1 MDAGVRTIRADFSVL
16 RIAILFDIRAVY
28 QLADSKWSVDVF
40 LLGVDSRRGTVEG
53 NNTVAVL
60 LLIPRAPFQ
69 VTAKTWSLEVVYS
82 ALRPV
87 LRERS
92 ESIRGLRM
100 IVETL

>member
-53 NNTVAVL
+53 NNMGSPVP

-69 VTAKTWSLEVVYS
+69 VTAESWSLGCLFGLAPGLIHLEV
-82 ALRPV
+82 
-87 LRERS
+87 
-92 ESIRGLRM
+92 
-100 IVETL
+100 